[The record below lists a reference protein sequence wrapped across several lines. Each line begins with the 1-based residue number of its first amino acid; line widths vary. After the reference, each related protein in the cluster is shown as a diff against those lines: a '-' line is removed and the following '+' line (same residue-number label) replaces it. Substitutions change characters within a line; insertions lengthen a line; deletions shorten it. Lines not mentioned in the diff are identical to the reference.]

1 MTTICL
7 LSFGIKPQ
15 IMSDAVRKI
24 EADKVETRF
33 KRQDKQGEVI
43 SAVRINCS
51 ARSMVI
57 TQVIVNDYMTG
68 KTHVL
73 NSDKQGQAATPYY
86 KIPKGTVQDAAV
98 TKICR

>member
-33 KRQDKQGEVI
+33 KRQDKQGY
-43 SAVRINCS
+43 
-51 ARSMVI
+51 
-57 TQVIVNDYMTG
+57 TQVWLLENIHLT
-68 KTHVL
+68 
-73 NSDKQGQAATPYY
+73 
-86 KIPKGTVQDAAV
+86 
-98 TKICR
+98 